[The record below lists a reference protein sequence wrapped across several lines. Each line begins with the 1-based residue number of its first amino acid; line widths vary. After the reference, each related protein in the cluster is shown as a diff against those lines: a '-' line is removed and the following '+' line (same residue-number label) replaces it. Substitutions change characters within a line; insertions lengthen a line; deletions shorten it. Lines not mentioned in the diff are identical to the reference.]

1 MTDLFTPFFLPWR
14 ARLAAARRAL
24 PRTDPPQPLLHQL
37 EALFTALLPRHW
49 LCPEEQGD
57 CSRQRDWPL
66 RRTFWTFLAQVLS
79 AGSACRAAVRQAQA
93 AARLERR
100 PVPEAD
106 TSAYCQARLR
116 LPLARLQELIVRVA
130 GTLEQRVPAN
140 ARWCGRVVKGGRW
153 QHRHPPGHPCQSQYF
168 PPIP

>member
-1 MTDLFTPFFLPWR
+1 MTDLFPPFSRPWR
-14 ARLAAARRAL
+14 ARLPAARRAL

-93 AARLERR
+93 AARLGRT
-100 PVPEAD
+100 PVLIAGPVCVCRGRASRNSSCGWLAPWS
-106 TSAYCQARLR
+106 SACPPTPAG
-116 LPLARLQELIVRVA
+116 AGGWSRVA
-130 GTLEQRVPAN
+130 DGSTV
-140 ARWCGRVVKGGRW
+140 
-153 QHRHPPGHPCQSQYF
+153 
-168 PPIP
+168 